1 MTFTFGEEFFKSNY
15 DEYKNYPHFYERALW
30 LNDYYISNKFS
41 KKIIIVGCG
50 FGYTIKHLLEINP
63 DLTDK
68 VLGIDIS
75 QYCYEKAIE
84 MGLEKHFILSD
95 AIDFDWKNE
104 EIDLIC
110 SWNFLDCLP
119 DEQKATEL
127 IELFNQNS
135 TSQLHISCISD
146 ETNELIDY
154 SSQGFFIRSI
164 DFWANII
171 GGVASIIV
179 QYDSG
184 NVYMLNDYNEWVFI
198 EGLKIPLCWDKV
210 SL

>member
-15 DEYKNYPHFYERALW
+15 GEYKNYLHFYERALW
-30 LNDYYISNKFS
+30 LNNYYISNKYS
-41 KKIIIVGCG
+41 KKIVIVGCG

-75 QYCYEKAIE
+75 QYCYDQAIE
-84 MGLEKHFILSD
+84 IGLEKNFILSD
-95 AIDFDWKNE
+95 AMKFDWQSE
-104 EIDLIC
+104 DIDLIC
-110 SWNFLDCLP
+110 SWNLLDCLP

-127 IELFNQNS
+127 IELFNKNS

-164 DFWANII
+164 DFWANILD
-171 GGVASIIV
+171 GVGSIIV

-198 EGLKIPLCWDKV
+198 KGLKIPLCWEKV